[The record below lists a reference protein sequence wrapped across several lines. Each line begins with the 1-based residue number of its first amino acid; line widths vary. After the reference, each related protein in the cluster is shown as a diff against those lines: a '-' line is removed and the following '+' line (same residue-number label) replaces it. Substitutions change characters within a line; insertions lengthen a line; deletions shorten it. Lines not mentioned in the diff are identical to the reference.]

1 MNGFEAIGFLVTL
14 VAFVVGGIYW
24 YIYVIEKWF
33 NERCGYQFPAV
44 VELILVGLLYLFPI
58 VTGMGL
64 FSLLMGLP
72 FFKWLTVFF

>member
-1 MNGFEAIGFLVTL
+1 MNGFEAIGMLVSL
-14 VAFVVGGIYW
+14 VALVVGNIYW
-24 YIYVIEKWF
+24 HIYVIDKWF
-33 NERCGYQFPAV
+33 NERYGYQFPTV
-44 VELILVGLLYLFPI
+44 FELILVGLLYLFPI